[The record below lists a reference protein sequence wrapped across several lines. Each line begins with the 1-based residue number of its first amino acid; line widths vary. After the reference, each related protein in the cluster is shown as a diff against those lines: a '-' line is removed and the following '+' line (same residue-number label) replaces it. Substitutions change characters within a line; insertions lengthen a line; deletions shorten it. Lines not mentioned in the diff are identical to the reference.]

1 MTELVPRR
9 TRRLVVEALADTRV
23 VFVAGARQVGKST
36 LVREIAA
43 GEHPARVVSF
53 DDDGPREAA
62 RLDPAGFLEGFPGP
76 VVIDEAQRV
85 PGLLLAIKDRVDRD
99 TRPGRFLLTGSANV
113 FASRRVHEALTG
125 RMETIVLWP
134 LGQAETR
141 GSDTNIVDLLFAG
154 LAPDVEGAPVG
165 RAAFASIIAAGGYP
179 EARRRPG
186 GRRRD
191 RWFANYIQ
199 DTLDT
204 DLRDISDAL
213 KLVELPRLLRL
224 IAAQAA
230 NELVYRNL
238 ARKLDLTHET
248 VKSYVELL
256 EIVFLA
262 RRLPAWRP
270 GIGTRE
276 VRAPKG
282 YIVDSG
288 LLAHLLG
295 ADERRIGEDDQIT
308 GKVLENFVA
317 MELLRLADW
326 ADTDTRLYH
335 YRQGR
340 AKIDLILES
349 RAGDIAAIEV
359 KATATLRPRDYA
371 AIAKLRDAR
380 GTHFKAGIVVYAGQ
394 QTVPLGDRMWAVP
407 VSGLWE

>member
-1 MTELVPRR
+1 
-9 TRRLVVEALADTRV
+9 
-23 VFVAGARQVGKST
+23 
-36 LVREIAA
+36 
-43 GEHPARVVSF
+43 
-53 DDDGPREAA
+53 
-62 RLDPAGFLEGFPGP
+62 
-76 VVIDEAQRV
+76 
-85 PGLLLAIKDRVDRD
+85 
-99 TRPGRFLLTGSANV
+99 
-113 FASRRVHEALTG
+113 
-125 RMETIVLWP
+125 
-134 LGQAETR
+134 
-141 GSDTNIVDLLFAG
+141 
-154 LAPDVEGAPVG
+154 
-165 RAAFASIIAAGGYP
+165 
-179 EARRRPG
+179 
-186 GRRRD
+186 
-191 RWFANYIQ
+191 
-199 DTLDT
+199 
-204 DLRDISDAL
+204 
-213 KLVELPRLLRL
+213 
-224 IAAQAA
+224 
-230 NELVYRNL
+230 
-238 ARKLDLTHET
+238 
-248 VKSYVELL
+248 VELL

-270 GIGTRE
+270 GIGARE

-340 AKIDLILES
+340 EEIDLILES

-359 KATATLRPRDYA
+359 KAIATVRPRDYA

>member
-1 MTELVPRR
+1 L
-9 TRRLVVEALADTRV
+9 EALADTRV
-23 VFVAGARQVGKST
+23 VFVTGARQVGKST
-36 LVREIAA
+36 LAREIAT
-43 GEHPARVVSF
+43 GEHPATVVSF
-53 DDDGPREAA
+53 DDEGPREAA
-62 RLDPAGFLEGFPGP
+62 RLDPVGFLEGLPGP
-76 VVIDEAQRV
+76 VVIDEVQRV

-113 FASRRVHEALTG
+113 FASRRVREALTG

-134 LGQAETR
+134 LAQAEIR
-141 GSDTNIVDLLFAG
+141 GSETNIIDLLFAG
-154 LAPDVEGAPVG
+154 RAPDVQGAAVG
-165 RAAFASIIAAGGYP
+165 RAAFAPIIAAGGYP
-179 EARRRPG
+179 EALRRPA

-191 RWFANYIQ
+191 RWFANYIK

-204 DLRDISDAL
+204 DLRDVSDAL

-248 VKSYVELL
+248 VKSYIELL

-270 GIGTRE
+270 GIGARE

-295 ADERRIGEDDQIT
+295 ANERRIAEDDQIT

-317 MELLRLADW
+317 LELLRLAEW
-326 ADTDTRLYH
+326 ADTDTRQYH

-340 AKIDLILES
+340 EEIDLILES

-359 KATATLRPRDYA
+359 KATATLRARDYT
-371 AIAKLRDAR
+371 AIAKLRQAR
-380 GTHFKAGIVVYAGQ
+380 GEQFTAGIVLYTGQ
-394 QTVPLGDRMWAVP
+394 QTVPLGDRLWAVP
-407 VSGLWE
+407 ISGLWE